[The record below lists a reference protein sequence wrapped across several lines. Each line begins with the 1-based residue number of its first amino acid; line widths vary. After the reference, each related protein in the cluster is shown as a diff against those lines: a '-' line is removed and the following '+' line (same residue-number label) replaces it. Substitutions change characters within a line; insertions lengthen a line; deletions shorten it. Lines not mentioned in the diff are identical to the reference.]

1 MVLSVQVLGL
11 LDVSDSSLD
20 DIVRR
25 EVHQLRVSVS
35 VFQLTV
41 WLTANCDAGETVQ
54 HASGS
59 SQRKTRCRHCETS

>member
-11 LDVSDSSLD
+11 LDVSDSSLN

-25 EVHQLRVSVS
+25 EVHQMRVLVS

-41 WLTANCDAGETVQ
+41 WLTANRDAGETVQ

-59 SQRKTRCRHCETS
+59 S

>member
-20 DIVRR
+20 NIVRR
-25 EVHQLRVSVS
+25 EVHQLRVLVS

-41 WLTANCDAGETVQ
+41 WLTANCDAGKTVQ

-59 SQRKTRCRHCETS
+59 S